1 MDVEREP
8 VSDRRALR
16 LLWLAAVLGVGVGVT
31 MSGCAP
37 LATLRALGG
46 LGRDRDAEAGAAMTT
61 VGPRPYVDEPW
72 RGAAQL
78 WGSLR
83 ASKAL
88 ELSAVTAFD
97 TQAFAL
103 GAAARLSF
111 LQEDPFTLG
120 GELELGWL
128 WGALALHASL
138 RIADE
143 WRLYTAPRIGN
154 WGDEWAP
161 GIPVGLNAPLFSGLA
176 LRVEGQVNWAGFRYC
191 NRRVLLAAGLAYQW

>member
-1 MDVEREP
+1 MLVNVERVP
-8 VSDRRALR
+8 RSDRGLLR
-16 LLWLAAVLGVGVGVT
+16 VLWLAAVGLVAG
-31 MSGCAP
+31 GCAP
-37 LATLRALGG
+37 LATLRPLAG
-46 LGRDRDAEAGAAMTT
+46 LGRDRDAEVGAAMTA

-83 ASKAL
+83 ATKAL

-97 TQAFAL
+97 TEAFAL
-103 GAAARLSF
+103 GGAARLAFVQS
-111 LQEDPFTLG
+111 DRVALG
-120 GELELGWL
+120 GEVELGWL

-154 WGDEWAP
+154 WGDDWAP
-161 GIPVGLNAPLFSGLA
+161 GIPVGLNAPLFGGLA
-176 LRVEGQVNWAGFRYC
+176 LRVEGQVNWAAFEYY
-191 NRRVLLAAGLAYQW
+191 NRRVLGGAGLAYQW

>member
-1 MDVEREP
+1 VEPPASSE
-8 VSDRRALR
+8 RRAR
-16 LLWLAAVLGVGVGVT
+16 CLLCLLPAIGLLAN
-31 MSGCAP
+31 GCAP
-37 LATLRALGG
+37 LASLRPLAG
-46 LGRDRDAEAGAAMTT
+46 LGRDRDAEAGAAMSA
-61 VGPRPYVDEPW
+61 VGPRPYADEPW
-72 RGAAQL
+72 QGAVQL

-83 ASKAL
+83 ATKAL

-103 GAAARLSF
+103 GGAARLAF
-111 LQEDPFTLG
+111 LQQERFALG
-120 GELELGWL
+120 GEVELGWL

-154 WGDEWAP
+154 WGDDWAP
-161 GIPVGLNAPLFSGLA
+161 GVPVGLNAPLFSGLA
-176 LRVEGQVNWAGFRYC
+176 LRVEGQVSWAGFKYY